1 MWFICSYPCITCI
14 WAFVVVF
21 GFSRDRFFI
30 DFVFGVLDKW
40 FGRFTFQVNHVLEV
54 LMFWIWFWL
63 WGCTCRFVCTW
74 PRLVFRVPMY
84 IRIHARGFMFVGA
97 CLYIYRCIYIYMC
110 VYGFI
115 SMICFDWVFTCRA
128 RVIHVSHAMFTFPLS
143 FHVNI
148 YLSYRLHASCL
159 SC

>member
-1 MWFICSYPCITCI
+1 M
-14 WAFVVVF
+14 FVF
-21 GFSRDRFFI
+21 MYHMYLGFSYGIGISIVMILDRISYLGF
-30 DFVFGVLDKW
+30 DDWLW
-40 FGRFTFQVNHVLEV
+40 WFTFQVNHVLEV

-97 CLYIYRCIYIYMC
+97 CLYIYRCIYIYMD

-143 FHVNI
+143 CHVNI
-148 YLSYRLHASCL
+148 YLSYLLHASCL